1 MPRPLRVA
9 ALQPRTFEATEHGR
23 GWEALLA
30 RVDQSIGSHALLVL
44 PEAAIPGWALL
55 SREAAAALSLPSD
68 DAWSNAL
75 AERARRAGCAI
86 AAGVVRTDVDG
97 ALRNEL
103 VLFGPDGRELGRAA
117 EREAFGWF
125 TPGVGPAIA
134 EIEGVR
140 IGLVVGRDLARR
152 DLIRGLAGVHLLVA
166 AAAPRQ
172 VGRGPGTDA
181 SIESDLLAARAALL
195 GAWAIAGGKAGSE
208 GGVVR
213 YAGSAG
219 VIDPAGQ
226 WSVRAP
232 ASEAGVAST
241 EIDLEATP
249 GPAIDFA
256 MLPPSGPARSP
267 GEPFR
272 GGVAAVAFDPRP
284 SAVESMERVRALVRG
299 AVATGSRLIVLPDLA
314 GTDPR
319 AVTATET
326 LPFLETLSAE
336 TGATIFA
343 GLAERAEGLT
353 YKTAYAI
360 EDGRV
365 IAAHRQ
371 SVLDRDE
378 RASGF
383 RAGDQAPAAVDT
395 RYGAV
400 GLLCG
405 AEGLVL
411 GAPSGAGMTVW
422 CAGDA
427 AAPVAGTARAIAI
440 EDGVALAAAGSTSR
454 AGGAYIIDAA
464 GRILAATPAGE
475 AFVAATRLL

>member
-1 MPRPLRVA
+1 MPRPLRIA
-9 ALQPRTFEATEHGR
+9 ALQPRTFEAAEHAR

-30 RVDQSIGSHALLVL
+30 RVDQAIGGHALLVL
-44 PEAAIPGWALL
+44 PEAAVPGWALL
-55 SREAAAALSLPSD
+55 SREAAAALSLPSES
-68 DAWSNAL
+68 AWTGPL

-86 AAGVVRTDVDG
+86 AAGIVSTDADG

-103 VLFGPDGRELGRAA
+103 VLFGPDGREVARAG
-117 EREAFGWF
+117 ERDAFGWF
-125 TPGVGPAIA
+125 TPGRGPVVA

-152 DLIRGLAGVHLLVA
+152 GLIRDLAGAQLLIA
-166 AAAPRQ
+166 AAAPRGA
-172 VGRGPGTDA
+172 GRGLANDA
-181 SIESDLLAARAALL
+181 SVESDLLESRAALL
-195 GAWAIAGGKAGSE
+195 GAWAIVGGKAGSE
-208 GGVVR
+208 GGIVR

-232 ASEAGVAST
+232 AGESGVVST
-241 EIDLEATP
+241 EIDLEAPP
-249 GPAIDFA
+249 GPAIDVA
-256 MLPPSGPARSP
+256 GLPPDSVARSP

-272 GGVAAVAFDPRP
+272 GEVAAVAFDARP
-284 SAVESMERVRALVRG
+284 SAVESMERVRALVHG
-299 AVATGSRLIVLPDLA
+299 AVTAGARLVVLPDLA

-326 LPFLETLSAE
+326 LPFLEALSADC
-336 TGATIFA
+336 GATIFA

-353 YKTAYAI
+353 YKSAYAI

-378 RASGF
+378 RAAGF
-383 RAGDQAPAAVDT
+383 HAGEDAPSTVRT
-395 RYGAV
+395 RYGLV

-411 GAPSGAGMTVW
+411 PAPSGAGITAW

-427 AAPVAGTARAIAI
+427 AAPVAGAARAIAI
-440 EDGVALAAAGSTSR
+440 EDGVAVAAAGSASR
-454 AGGAYIIDAA
+454 AGGAFVVDAA
-464 GRILAATPAGE
+464 GRILAATPPGE
-475 AFVAATRLL
+475 ASVATARLL